1 MATRK
6 IETELMTSDLFNH
19 PAMERQNM
27 GKNQHV
33 VPRENGWAVRGEGNE
48 RDTSHHNTQAEAERA
63 ARGIAIN
70 QQAEVIIHGENGRIR
85 ERNSYG
91 NDPFPPKG

>member
-1 MATRK
+1 
-6 IETELMTSDLFNH
+6 
-19 PAMERQNM
+19 M

-33 VPRENGWAVRGEGNE
+33 VPRANGWAVRGEGNE

-63 ARGIAIN
+63 AREIAIN
-70 QQAEVIIHGENGRIR
+70 QQAEVLIHGENGQIR

>member
-1 MATRK
+1 
-6 IETELMTSDLFNH
+6 
-19 PAMERQNM
+19 M

-33 VPRENGWAVRGEGNE
+33 VPHNNAWAVRGEGNGKV
-48 RDTSHHNTQAEAERA
+48 TSTHSTQREAIEQA
-63 ARGIAIN
+63 KSIAQN
-70 QQAEVIIHGENGRIR
+70 QRSEMLIHGENGQIR